1 MAPIDDEYDDINN
14 YSLVAKI
21 TYGDV
26 KVLFTGDI
34 EKEAEMQLIESGVD
48 LSADIYKAAHHGS
61 LTSNTEEFLEKI
73 NPSAVLISSDNGN
86 HNSYGHPVASFMEYL
101 QENKI
106 RVYRTD
112 ESGSV
117 KIIIDGKSFLSD
129 TSRDD
134 YKSGKEIMEE
144 EQSN

>member
-1 MAPIDDEYDDINN
+1 
-14 YSLVAKI
+14 
-21 TYGDV
+21 
-26 KVLFTGDI
+26 
-34 EKEAEMQLIESGVD
+34 
-48 LSADIYKAAHHGS
+48 
-61 LTSNTEEFLEKI
+61 
-73 NPSAVLISSDNGN
+73 
-86 HNSYGHPVASFMEYL
+86 MEYL